1 VARRRWHVPG
11 RGNRGLSVTPADA
24 WLDAAEA
31 TVSLGARELCCLLNG
46 NTSGFARAADALKR
60 AGGVSVCPEK
70 LREVVEAE
78 GRRVLE
84 AKESAALLPGWAA
97 CDCKVKTPRG
107 REVSRV
113 YLGAD
118 GFMAPLVTDAE
129 KRARRKK
136 VVAARRR
143 RPLSRPKLPPLRGR
157 RRGADQRYKEFKAV
171 LFYDQDL
178 GRRLV
183 SVTRGDGAE
192 AGRVM
197 RRDAAQVGFAAADER
212 VGNIDGGPWILNQIR
227 RRSMP
232 MTAVGLDFYH
242 LAENV
247 HRCSRLTFGEADATG
262 LDWTARTLHAAKHR
276 GHAALSRRLSDWRG
290 RWRSAAKRK
299 EADRLMNYVSDRRE
313 MIDYPRFLANGWR
326 IGSGPTESQCRVVP
340 ARVKGP
346 GKRWDADNAEA
357 VMALEAV
364 HQSHQWRPYWTTCA
378 PNND

>member
-1 VARRRWHVPG
+1 MARRRWHVPG

-24 WLDAAEA
+24 WLDAAER

-46 NTSGFARAADALKR
+46 STSSFARAADALKR
-60 AGGVSVCPEK
+60 AGGVSISPEK

-84 AKESAALLPGWAA
+84 AKESAALPPGWAA

-129 KRARRKK
+129 KQNRRKNT
-136 VVAARRR
+136 VRTRRR
-143 RPLSRPKLPPLRGR
+143 RRSSAPKLPPLRAR
-157 RRGADQRYKEFKAV
+157 RRGAEQRYQEFKAV

-178 GRRLV
+178 SRRLV
-183 SVTRGDGAE
+183 SVTRGGATE
-192 AGRVM
+192 AGRIM
-197 RRDAAQVGFAAADER
+197 RRDAAHIGFARADER
-212 VGNIDGGPWILNQIR
+212 VGNIDGGPWIINQIR

-247 HRCSRLTFGEADATG
+247 HRSARLTFGEADKTG
-262 LDWTARTLHAAKHR
+262 LDWVARTLHAAKHR
-276 GHAALSRRLSDWRG
+276 GYGALSQRLRDWRG
-290 RWRSAAKRK
+290 KWRAATKRK
-299 EADRLMNYVSDRRE
+299 EADRLTHYVSDRRE
-313 MIDYPRFLANGWR
+313 MIRYPWFLANGWR
-326 IGSGPTESQCRVVP
+326 ISSGPTESQCRVVP

-364 HQSHQWRPYWTTCA
+364 HQSDQWHTYWTTCTA
-378 PNND
+378 AIS

>member
-1 VARRRWHVPG
+1 
-11 RGNRGLSVTPADA
+11 VTPADA
-24 WLDAAEA
+24 WLDAAER

-46 NTSGFARAADALKR
+46 TTSSFARAADALKR
-60 AGGVSVCPEK
+60 AGGVSISPEK

-84 AKESAALLPGWAA
+84 AKESAESAALLPGWAA
-97 CDCKVKTPRG
+97 CDCKVKTPKG
-107 REVSRV
+107 RLVSRV

-129 KRARRKK
+129 KQNRRKNA
-136 VVAARRR
+136 VRARRR
-143 RPLSRPKLPPLRGR
+143 RPSSAPKLPALRAR

-178 GRRLV
+178 QRRLV

-192 AGRVM
+192 AGRIM
-197 RRDAAQVGFAAADER
+197 RRDADRIGFGKADER
-212 VGNIDGGPWILNQIR
+212 VGNIDGGPWILNQVR

-247 HRCSRLTFGEADATG
+247 HRSARLTFGEADKTG
-262 LDWTARTLHAAKHR
+262 LDWAARTLHAAKHR
-276 GHAALSRRLSDWRG
+276 GYVALSQRLSDWRG
-290 RWRSAAKRK
+290 RWRAAAKRK
-299 EADRLMNYVSDRRE
+299 EADRLTHYVSDRRE

-340 ARVKGP
+340 GRVKRP

-357 VMALEAV
+357 VMALEAA
-364 HQSHQWRPYWTTCA
+364 HQSDQWRTYWATCA
-378 PNND
+378 AAS

>member
-1 VARRRWHVPG
+1 MEGP
-11 RGNRGLSVTPADA
+11 RGNRGPSVTPADA
-24 WLDAAEA
+24 WLDAAEQS
-31 TVSLGARELCCLLNG
+31 VSLGARELCCLLNG
-46 NTSGFARAADALKR
+46 NSSSFGRAADALKK
-60 AGGVSVCPEK
+60 AGGVGVSAEK
-70 LREVVEAE
+70 LRGVVEAE
-78 GRRVLE
+78 GRRVL
-84 AKESAALLPGWAA
+84 AARESAALRPGWAA
-97 CDCKVKTPRG
+97 CDCKVRTPRG

-129 KRARRKK
+129 KHDRRKNA
-136 VVAARRR
+136 VRARRR
-143 RPLSRPKLPPLRGR
+143 RPPSAPKLPPLRAR

-192 AGRVM
+192 AGRIM
-197 RRDAAQVGFAAADER
+197 RRDAAQVGFGRAEER
-212 VGNIDGGPWILNQIR
+212 VGNIDGGPWIINQVR
-227 RRSMP
+227 RRCMP

-247 HRCSRLTFGEADATG
+247 HRSSRLTFGEGDAPG
-262 LDWTARTLHAAKHR
+262 RDWAARTLHAAKHR
-276 GHAALSRRLSDWRG
+276 GYAALSAELSDWRG
-290 RWRSAAKRK
+290 RWRAAAKRK
-299 EADRLMNYVSDRRE
+299 EADRLTHYVRDRRE

-340 ARVKGP
+340 GRVKGP

-357 VMALEAV
+357 VMALEAA
-364 HQSHQWRPYWTTCA
+364 HQSDQWRTYWTTCA
-378 PNND
+378 TAFN